1 MDINTTYSIQKGW
14 LPERLYN
21 QLDKSQSIEE
31 VYMTEK
37 QRAYEEIIGDP
48 ESEETVVSI
57 ETTYKEI

>member
-1 MDINTTYSIQKGW
+1 
-14 LPERLYN
+14 
-21 QLDKSQSIEE
+21 
-31 VYMTEK
+31 MTEK